1 MGLNTY
7 GFLTKLPE
15 PLKKEINVANKK
27 KFGLKGRPHNVNY
40 VLKNHS
46 KRVLGIRIGAHVI
59 FLGLDLTLAVV

>member
-7 GFLTKLPE
+7 GFFTRLSV
-15 PLKKEINVANKK
+15 PLKKEINVANMK
-27 KFGLKGRPHNVNY
+27 KFVLKGRPYNVNY

-46 KRVLGIRIGAHVI
+46 KRVLGIMIGAHVI

>member
-1 MGLNTY
+1 MELITY
-7 GFLTKLPE
+7 GFFTRLYE
-15 PLKKEINVANKK
+15 PLKKEINVENMKK
-27 KFGLKGRPHNVNY
+27 LGLKGRPHNVNY